1 MLRINGQEIELK
13 KFPDGTPVIK
23 FQPELTSYDE
33 IVIEWKYNNNEE
45 MIYLYMLVNHIRSY
59 FQTLPEINPNDI
71 NYYLIMYYI
80 PNARMD
86 RVKNPDECFTLKY
99 FCNFINDLK
108 FDRVYAMDPHSSVSS
123 ALINN
128 LIQLPETKVL
138 MEATIKDVNPD
149 ILYFPDEG
157 SSKRYGDWFKNIPQ
171 TFGIKDRNWETG
183 KINGIIV
190 QNGEMVK
197 GKKVLIIDDISS
209 KGGTFYHSAKRL
221 KELGASDIYLHITH
235 CENSILD
242 GDLIKSDLINK
253 IYTTDSV
260 LTIQHPLI
268 CKYILNADL

>member
-1 MLRINGQEIELK
+1 MLKINGQEFEIK
-13 KFPDGTPVIK
+13 KFPDGTPIIK
-23 FQPELTSYDE
+23 YQPRTTFNNKV
-33 IVIEWKYNNNEE
+33 VIEWKYENNEE
-45 MIYLYMLVNHIRSY
+45 MIYLYMLINHIRTY
-59 FQTLPEINPNDI
+59 FKNQFADDNNVKYHLV
-71 NYYLIMYYI
+71 MYYI

-86 RVKNPDECFTLKY
+86 RVKEDDECFTLKY

-108 FDRVYAMDPHSSVSS
+108 FDKVYAMDPHSNVSC

-128 LIQLPETKVL
+128 LIQLPTSKQLMDET
-138 MEATIKDVNPD
+138 ISDVNPD

-171 TFGIKDRNWETG
+171 TFGIKDRDWETG

-209 KGGTFYHSAKRL
+209 KGGTFYWSAKKL
-221 KELGASDIYLHITH
+221 LELGASEVYLHVTH

-242 GDLIKSDLINK
+242 GDLISSNYIKK
-253 IYTTDSV
+253 IYTSDSI
-260 LTIQHPLI
+260 LTIEHPLI
-268 CKYILNADL
+268 NKYILNIQL